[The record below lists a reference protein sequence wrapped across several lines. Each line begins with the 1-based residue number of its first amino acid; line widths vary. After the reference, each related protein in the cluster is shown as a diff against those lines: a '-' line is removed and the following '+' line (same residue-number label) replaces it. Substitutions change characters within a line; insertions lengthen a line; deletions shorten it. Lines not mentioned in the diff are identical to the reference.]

1 METASPIKK
10 RREEPRIHFR
20 PTLSAFFSDSLDH
33 GAVLKIISPVLDIEG
48 VDDSAIPAPAR
59 SPSPPSSQSASTRV
73 CLQVAAEMKR
83 RMRPSTLVMAPAAM
97 AGRIK

>member
-48 VDDSAIPAPAR
+48 GDDSAIPAPAR

-73 CLQVAAEMKR
+73 CAQVATEVR
-83 RMRPSTLVMAPAAM
+83 RRLRPPTIVMAPAETP
-97 AGRIK
+97 GRIC

>member
-33 GAVLKIISPVLDIEG
+33 GAVLKIISPVLDIKG
-48 VDDSAIPAPAR
+48 GDDSAIPAPAK
-59 SPSPPSSQSASTRV
+59 STSPPSSRSASTRV
-73 CLQVAAEMKR
+73 CLQDATEMKR
-83 RMRPSTLVMAPAAM
+83 RIRPSTIVMAPAAR
-97 AGRIK
+97 AGRIR

>member
-10 RREEPRIHFR
+10 SREEPRIHFR

-73 CLQVAAEMKR
+73 CLQAAPEVKKR
-83 RMRPSTLVMAPAAM
+83 IRPSTHVMAPAAI